1 MGPKPKR
8 INKQTSY
15 YLIKKRIYECNGGTF
30 KFINT
35 SNLRARDLEIKLFKT
50 TVLSLCFW
58 VLLRK
63 ALEEF
68 LNLLYVLVILG
79 ILKFLLQ
86 RQSELF
92 YMEYCFIHKGFW
104 QWER

>member
-50 TVLSLCFW
+50 TVLSLCF
-58 VLLRK
+58 
-63 ALEEF
+63 
-68 LNLLYVLVILG
+68 
-79 ILKFLLQ
+79 
-86 RQSELF
+86 
-92 YMEYCFIHKGFW
+92 
-104 QWER
+104 